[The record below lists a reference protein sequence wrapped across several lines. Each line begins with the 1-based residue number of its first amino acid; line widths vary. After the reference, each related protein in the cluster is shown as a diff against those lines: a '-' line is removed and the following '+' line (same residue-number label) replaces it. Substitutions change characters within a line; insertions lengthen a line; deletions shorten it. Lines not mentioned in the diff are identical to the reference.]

1 MRLPM
6 AIEIPTDHKWNREQI
21 KAIEGLF
28 ADIAKT
34 HPYGLVVFKF
44 TDGTAP
50 YMKGEIAGLEPP
62 QAARMFRF
70 RMGYP
75 CKSNGEPI
83 EFSGIPQSEQAPAAS
98 SNEVDIPS
106 DWEATHHLQRI
117 RLAKEIAGTDE
128 PLTVVAADEIIRAE
142 LQRRGDR

>member
-1 MRLPM
+1 M

-34 HPYGLVVFKF
+34 HPRGLVVFKF

-50 YMKGEIAGLEPP
+50 FRKGDIAGLEPP

-98 SNEVDIPS
+98 SNAVPIP
-106 DWEATHHLQRI
+106 DNWQDMHHLQQI
-117 RLAKEIAGTDE
+117 RLAKEIQGSDDQ
-128 PLTVVAADEIIRAE
+128 LTVAMAKDIIAAE
-142 LQRRGDR
+142 LQRRGET